1 MARRF
6 GQPRGDGRSAGAK
19 RTTLLDFFHDVTGRT
34 DPFLVHDDG
43 YRSWTYT
50 YDEVGRASMRLAG
63 RLHAAGI
70 ARGEAVL
77 LWGENRPEWIV
88 AFWGCLLRGIV
99 VVPIDY
105 RSAPALV
112 DRIAGIV
119 GARLLIAGDDV
130 DASALALDV
139 PRWLLSELL
148 REEDASHP
156 PPPPETITADDT
168 AEIIFTSGATGDP
181 KGVIITHRNVLANIV
196 PIEREM
202 AKYQRYIRPFA
213 PIRFLNLLPLSHM
226 FGQAMATFVPPM
238 LGGTVVFMRS
248 LAPADIVRQIRSRR
262 ISVLVSVPKILD
274 LLREYVRLRFPETQ
288 AVQPPPDSGIAA
300 LPKEKWY
307 RRWWRFRR
315 VHRAFGV
322 KFWSAVVG
330 AAPLDPALEEFWGG
344 LGFLV
349 VQGYGLTETAP
360 IVTLNHPL
368 NARKGSV
375 GKPIHGVEVKIAPDG
390 EILVRGDNVSQGYF
404 GGASDTTRT
413 LDDGWLHTGDIGGL
427 DEQGRLYIK
436 GRKKE
441 MIVTPEGLNV
451 FPEDVERALLAQPGV
466 RDAAVVG
473 RNWEGEE
480 RIHAVLVLEDAGR
493 LDAVVRDA
501 NTRLDDHQ
509 KIRSASIW
517 TGAELPRTEGTRK
530 LKRTALRSWVESGE
544 QAGARPVTGED
555 TLLHVVSRFARGRDD
570 LGDGTTIEE
579 LALSSLERV
588 ELLMALEQHF
598 HTIVDEGAFA
608 AARTLGDLRG
618 LVGMATLG
626 ERALP
631 NAGAPATTPA
641 VAASPAGPAVPATG
655 AAVPVGPAVPAGP
668 IPTRPTIPAGL
679 ADADRRSPSQF
690 EFPSWN
696 RRALPYLLRRLSL
709 PTWILPLARVFARV
723 RVEGVE
729 HLAGL
734 EGPVVFA
741 ANHQSHMD
749 TPVILIALPPRWRYR
764 TSVAMAKE
772 FFTPHFHPAGHTAR
786 QRFTNGLNY
795 YLASLFFNAFPIPQ
809 REAGARRTLRY
820 IGQLLEEGQS
830 LLIFPEGKRTMAGE
844 INEFRGGIGMIGAR
858 LGVPVVPV
866 RLVGADKVLHQ
877 RSRFP
882 TPGVVTVRF
891 GAPLSLQGDDYGGL
905 ARRVEDAVRALD
917 ASR

>member
-1 MARRF
+1 MAPPSRPPS
-6 GQPRGDGRSAGAK
+6 GGPPAGAP
-19 RTTLLDFFHDVTGRT
+19 RATLLDFFHDVTAR
-34 DPFLVHDDG
+34 PAAFLAYDDG
-43 YRSWTYT
+43 YRTWTYT
-50 YDEVGRASMRLAG
+50 YAEVGRAAQRLAA

-70 ARGEAVL
+70 AKGDTVV

-88 AFWGCLLRGIV
+88 ALWGCLLRGIV

-112 DRIAGIV
+112 DRIGGIV
-119 GARLLIAGDDV
+119 SARLVLPGDDV
-130 DASALALDV
+130 DGAAVSLGVPHWPLAG
-139 PRWLLSELL
+139 LL
-148 REEDASHP
+148 REPEGDDMP
-156 PPPPETITADDT
+156 PPPAVTVTADDT
-168 AEIIFTSGATGDP
+168 AEIIFTSGATAEP

-202 AKYQRYIRPFA
+202 AKYRRYIRPFS

-226 FGQAMATFVPPM
+226 FGQSMATFVPPM
-238 LGGTVVFMRS
+238 LGGTVVFVRS

-262 ISVLVSVPKILD
+262 ISVLVSVPKMLD
-274 LLREYVRLRFPETQ
+274 VLREYVRLRFPETQ
-288 AVQPPPDSGIAA
+288 AVQPPPGSGIAP
-300 LPKEKWY
+300 LPKETWY

-315 VHRAFGV
+315 VHRAFGA

-330 AAPLDPALEEFWGG
+330 AAPLDPSIEEFWGG

-368 NARKGSV
+368 RARRGSV
-375 GKPIHGVEVKIAPDG
+375 GTPIHGVEVRIAPDG
-390 EILVRGDNVSQGYF
+390 EILVRGDNVSQGYY
-404 GGASDTTRT
+404 GGHADTTRT
-413 LDDGWLHTGDIGGL
+413 LEDGWLHTGDIGGL

-451 FPEDVERALLAQPGV
+451 FPEDVERALLALPDV

-473 RNWEGEE
+473 RQWDGEE
-480 RIHAVLVLEDAGR
+480 RIHAVLVLDDADR

-501 NTRLDDHQ
+501 NAALGDHQ

-517 TGAELPRTEGTRK
+517 TGSDLPRTEGTRK
-530 LKRTALRSWVESGE
+530 LKRTALRAWVESG
-544 QAGARPVTGED
+544 APVARPAGGD
-555 TLLHVVSRFARGRDD
+555 DALLHVVARLARGRQGLDD
-570 LGDGTTIEE
+570 DTTIEE

-588 ELLMALEQHF
+588 ELLMALEQQF
-598 HTIVDEGAFA
+598 QTIVDEGAFA
-608 AARTLGDLRG
+608 AARTIGDLRG
-618 LVGMATLG
+618 IVGAQG
-626 ERALP
+626 GARAVEP
-631 NAGAPATTPA
+631 GAPAERTLPD
-641 VAASPAGPAVPATG
+641 AAPDETGTRTMRRGTG
-655 AAVPVGPAVPAGP
+655 A
-668 IPTRPTIPAGL
+668 I
-679 ADADRRSPSQF
+679 

-696 RRALPYLLRRLSL
+696 RAALPSLLRRVSL
-709 PTWILPLARVFARV
+709 PTWILPTGRIFARV
-723 RVEGVE
+723 RAEGLE

-749 TPVILIALPPRWRYR
+749 TPAILMALPARWRHR
-764 TSVAMAKE
+764 TAVAMAKE
-772 FFTPHFHPAGHTAR
+772 FFAPHFHPAGHTRR
-786 QRFTNGLNY
+786 QRLTNGLNY

-809 REAGARRTLRY
+809 REAGARQTLRY

-830 LLIFPEGKRTMAGE
+830 LLIFPEGKRTTAGE

-866 RLVGADKVLHQ
+866 RLIGADKVLHQ
-877 RSRFP
+877 TARFP
-882 TPGVVTVRF
+882 TPGPVTVRF
-891 GAPLSLQGDDYGGL
+891 GAPLSLRGDDYGAL
-905 ARRVEDAVRALD
+905 ARQVEDAVRAL
-917 ASR
+917 SVGQ